1 MCRFKTSPIV
11 RSEAVYGGPLD
22 RRERALQ
29 NLIGSKIILDKT
41 ETIVIASPCFFIWI
55 LQWCYA
61 DILPIKYGLWNAVIT
76 VWCYDVLSK
85 KSQT

>member
-1 MCRFKTSPIV
+1 MTDNNWGEILFLLWPEVVITLKLNILMCRFKTSPIV

-41 ETIVIASPCFFIWI
+41 ETIVIASPCFFI
-55 LQWCYA
+55 
-61 DILPIKYGLWNAVIT
+61 
-76 VWCYDVLSK
+76 
-85 KSQT
+85 